1 MRRFRSLGRVD
12 DVGAL
17 PGEHGRHAGRDLQHD
32 SPTLCLL
39 VLAIAQMAMAMLARD
54 RVSRWLERPV
64 PWAAVVRF
72 GSMAMTVYLWHLSV
86 LVLAFLALFGLGIDP
101 PVAGSGLW

>member
-1 MRRFRSLGRVD
+1 
-12 DVGAL
+12 
-17 PGEHGRHAGRDLQHD
+17 
-32 SPTLCLL
+32 
-39 VLAIAQMAMAMLARD
+39 MAMAMLARD
-54 RVSRWLERPV
+54 RVSRWLKHPV